1 LVENFLT
8 RLFFSCKM
16 CEPEV
21 IHVTITE
28 RLKELKA
35 QSGLTTKE
43 IAARSGLPEPTLEK
57 IFAGRTQNPGVNS
70 VQQIL
75 YTLGCTLDD
84 LGPINT
90 KKAPSTKD
98 EASDLAKRIA
108 ALDST
113 GRGAV
118 SALIG
123 YYEAQQ
129 KEPAAPAGKIIPF
142 IQQSMAAGSGEPD
155 FGNLAL
161 DTYEAPG
168 GSLAQFACRV
178 HGDSLEPILSD
189 QSVALAVRRDPAP
202 GEVGVFLVDGEYVIK
217 QYAADPY
224 GNVYLFAV
232 NRARSDTDRTLL
244 AHEEHT
250 VYCLGTLLLDK
261 RLPLPD
267 LS

>member
-1 LVENFLT
+1 MEIGTLLSAY
-8 RLFFSCKM
+8 R
-16 CEPEV
+16 
-21 IHVTITE
+21 
-28 RLKELKA
+28 KEA
-35 QSGLTTKE
+35 GLTIDE
-43 IAARSGLPEPTLEK
+43 LAARSGVPKGTINKIIAGTTKAPTLENVRAL
-57 IFAGRTQNPGVNS
+57 AGA
-70 VQQIL
+70 
-75 YTLGCTLDD
+75 LGKTLDD
-84 LGPINT
+84 FDPKT

-98 EASDLAKRIA
+98 EASDLAKRIE

-113 GRGAV
+113 SRGAV

-129 KEPAAPAGKIIPF
+129 QEPAAPAGKIIPF

-155 FGNLAL
+155 FGNIAL

-178 HGDSLEPILSD
+178 HGDSLEPLLSD
-189 QSVALAVRRDPAP
+189 QSVALAVRREPAP

-232 NRARSDTDRTLL
+232 NRARSDTDRTLW
-244 AHEEHT
+244 AREEHT

-261 RLPLPD
+261 RVPLPD